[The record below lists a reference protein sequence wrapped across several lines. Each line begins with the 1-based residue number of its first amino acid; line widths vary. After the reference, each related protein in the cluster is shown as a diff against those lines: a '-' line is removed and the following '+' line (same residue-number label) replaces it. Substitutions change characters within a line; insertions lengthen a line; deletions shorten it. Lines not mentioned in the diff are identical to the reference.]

1 MGQTTTKEKVG
12 DKLENDIS
20 QPKVK
25 DVIPELKN
33 VTLKDVTVLNVEL
46 GRGAYGRVFIVKH
59 GGVVCAAKKV
69 HPILIESVGDEEKEK
84 IKDDF
89 IRECLCCSSIQHT
102 NIVQFVGVFYP
113 SDQYG
118 LPVMVMELM
127 ETSLTKFVEQNKSK
141 IAMQTK
147 ISILHDVSVG
157 LSFLHNRKP
166 QILHRDLSS
175 NNVMLTSQLV
185 AKIGDLGVAK
195 VVQADNK
202 QTRSK
207 LTTAPGTQHF
217 MPPEALV
224 DNPVYGSPIDV
235 FSFGCI
241 AVHVFSEEWPSPG
254 AVKQKDPK
262 TKKMVTLTE
271 AERRQQYLDKM
282 TGRAAEL
289 RKMVEQC
296 LDDDP
301 DERPLMQDV
310 SATIEPFKVIMHFC
324 YTYINWCFLTSYII
338 VTVSAKNCP

>member
-1 MGQTTTKEKVG
+1 MGQTNTKDKVG
-12 DKLENDIS
+12 DKLEGDIP
-20 QPKVK
+20 QLEVK
-25 DVIPELKN
+25 DVIPELKD
-33 VTLKDVTVLNVEL
+33 VTLKGVTVLNVEL
-46 GRGAYGRVFIVKH
+46 GRGAYGNVFAVKY

-69 HPILIESVGDEEKEK
+69 HPILIENVGDEEKEK

-113 SDQYG
+113 ASDQYG

-127 ETSLTKFVEQNKSK
+127 ETSLTKFVEQNKSQ
-141 IAMQTK
+141 IAIQTK

-175 NNVMLTSQLV
+175 NNVMLTSQPV

-195 VVQADNK
+195 VVHADNK
-202 QTRSK
+202 QTKSK

-235 FSFGCI
+235 FSFGGI
-241 AVHVFSEEWPSPG
+241 ALHVFSEEWPSPLCC
-254 AVKQKDPK
+254 KMRDP
-262 TKKMVTLTE
+262 VTNKLLALTE

-282 TGRAAEL
+282 TGKAAEL

-296 LDDDP
+296 LDDNP
-301 DERPLMQDV
+301 DERPLIQEV
-310 SATIEPFKVIMHFC
+310 SAIIEPFKVIKYYCIFVIP
-324 YTYINWCFLTSYII
+324 IN
-338 VTVSAKNCP
+338 